1 MQGSLNVAVY
11 NLGSINADLFY
22 QVPHLLA
29 PGETLASTKHSKG
42 LGGKG
47 ANMSVA
53 AARAAA
59 RVVHIGAVGE
69 DARWAVDR
77 LLEYGVDTR
86 NISEVSEP
94 TGHAIIMVDAL
105 GENAILLY
113 PGANHALLETHIAS
127 ALAEATEADTFVFQ
141 NETSGQGI
149 GATLASS
156 KGMRVVYAAAPF
168 DPEAVQ
174 AVLPLLDMLVMN
186 AVEAD
191 QLTTAMGV
199 DLVALPVRDII
210 VTLGEDGCRWLNTDL
225 GTDQSFPAIPVT
237 PVDTTG
243 AGDTF
248 TGFLIAG
255 LDRGLPMEQ
264 AILLGQQAGAIMVTR
279 HGTADVIPDLK
290 DVQDARL
297 G

>member
-1 MQGSLNVAVY
+1 MAVF

-29 PGETLASTKHSKG
+29 PGETLASTDHSRG

-53 AARAAA
+53 IARAAA
-59 RVVHIGAVGE
+59 RVAHIGAIGR
-69 DARWAVDR
+69 DGRWAVER

-86 NISEVSEP
+86 NIVESDVA
-94 TGHAIIMVDAL
+94 TGHAVIMVDDQ
-105 GENAILLY
+105 GENAILLF
-113 PGANHALLETHIAS
+113 PGANRAITETHIS
-127 ALAEATEADTFVFQ
+127 TALEAATEADTFLFQ
-141 NETSGQGI
+141 NETSVQI
-149 GATLASS
+149 EGATQASA

-168 DPEAVQ
+168 DAGAVK
-174 AVLPLLDMLVMN
+174 AVLPLLDILVMN
-186 AVEAD
+186 AVEAQ
-191 QLTTAMGV
+191 QLTNATGIG
-199 DLVALPVRDII
+199 LTGLPVRDVV
-210 VTLGEDGCRWLNTDL
+210 VTLGGDGCRWINTDA
-225 GTDQSFPAIPVT
+225 GTDQTFPAIPVT

-248 TGFLIAG
+248 TGYLVAG
-255 LDRGLPMEQ
+255 LDRGLPIEQ
-264 AILLGQQAGAIMVTR
+264 AISLGQQAGAIMVTR
-279 HGTADVIPDLK
+279 QGTADVIPDLK

>member
-1 MQGSLNVAVY
+1 MAVF

-29 PGETLASTKHSKG
+29 PGETLASTDHSRG

-53 AARAAA
+53 IARAAA
-59 RVVHIGAVGE
+59 RAVHIGAIGP
-69 DARWAVDR
+69 DGRWAVDR

-86 NISEVSEP
+86 NIIELDVP
-94 TGHAIIMVDAL
+94 TGHAVIMVDDH

-113 PGANHALLETHIAS
+113 PGANRALTETHIAS
-127 ALAEATEADTFVFQ
+127 ALEAATDADTFLFQ
-141 NETSGQGI
+141 NETSAQVE

-168 DPEAVQ
+168 DAGSVE
-174 AVLPLLDMLVMN
+174 AVLPMLDILVMN
-186 AVEAD
+186 EVEAQ
-191 QLTTAMGV
+191 QLTDALGV
-199 DLVALPVRDII
+199 VLTDLPVRDIV
-210 VTLGEDGCRWLNTDL
+210 VTLGGDGCRWVNTDD
-225 GTDQSFPAIPVT
+225 GTDQTFPAIPVT

-248 TGFLIAG
+248 TGFLVAA

-264 AILLGQQAGAIMVTR
+264 AISLGQQAGAIMVTR

-290 DVQDARL
+290 DIEDARL

>member
-1 MQGSLNVAVY
+1 MAVF

-29 PGETLASTKHSKG
+29 PGETLASTQHSRG

-53 AARAAA
+53 IARAAA
-59 RVVHIGAVGE
+59 RAVHIGAVGA
-69 DARWAVDR
+69 DGRWAVER

-86 NISEVSEP
+86 NIVELDVP
-94 TGHAIIMVDAL
+94 TGHAVIMVDDQ
-105 GENAILLY
+105 GENAILLF
-113 PGANHALLETHIAS
+113 PGANRALTETHIAS
-127 ALAEATEADTFVFQ
+127 ALMAATEADTFVFQ
-141 NETSGQGI
+141 NETSAQI
-149 GATLASS
+149 ESATLASA

-168 DPEAVQ
+168 DAQAVE
-174 AVLPLLDMLVMN
+174 AVLPMLDILVMN
-186 AVEAD
+186 AVEAQ
-191 QLTTAMGV
+191 QLTDALGMTLA
-199 DLVALPVRDII
+199 ALPVRDVI
-210 VTLGEDGCRWLNTDL
+210 VTLGGEGCRWINTDA
-225 GTDQSFPAIPVT
+225 GTDQMFPAIPVT

-248 TGFLIAG
+248 TGFLVAG

-264 AILLGQQAGAIMVTR
+264 AISLGQQAGAIMVTR

-290 DVQDARL
+290 DIQDARL
-297 G
+297 S

>member
-1 MQGSLNVAVY
+1 MAVF

-22 QVPHLLA
+22 QVPHLLV
-29 PGETLASTKHSKG
+29 PGETLASTDHSRG

-53 AARAAA
+53 IARAAA
-59 RVVHIGAVGE
+59 RAVHIGAIGP
-69 DARWAVDR
+69 DGRWAVDR

-86 NISEVSEP
+86 NIIELDVP
-94 TGHAIIMVDAL
+94 TGHAVIMVDDH

-113 PGANHALLETHIAS
+113 PGANRALTETHIAS
-127 ALAEATEADTFVFQ
+127 ALEAATDADTFLFQ
-141 NETSGQGI
+141 NETSAQVE

-168 DPEAVQ
+168 DAGSVE
-174 AVLPLLDMLVMN
+174 AVLPMLDILVMN
-186 AVEAD
+186 EVEAQ
-191 QLTTAMGV
+191 QLTDALGV
-199 DLVALPVRDII
+199 VLTDLPVRDIV
-210 VTLGEDGCRWLNTDL
+210 VTLGGDGCRWVNTDD
-225 GTDQSFPAIPVT
+225 GTDQTFPAIPVT

-248 TGFLIAG
+248 TGFLVAA

-264 AILLGQQAGAIMVTR
+264 AISLGQQAGAIMVTR

-290 DVQDARL
+290 DIEDARL

>member
-1 MQGSLNVAVY
+1 MAVY

-29 PGETLASTKHSKG
+29 PGETLASTEHSRG

-53 AARAAA
+53 IARAAA
-59 RVVHIGAVGE
+59 RAVHIGAVGS
-69 DARWAVDR
+69 DGRWAVER

-86 NISEVSEP
+86 NIVELDVP
-94 TGHAIIMVDAL
+94 TGHAVIMVDDR

-113 PGANHALLETHIAS
+113 PGSNRALTETHIAS
-127 ALAEATEADTFVFQ
+127 ALTAATEADTFVFQ
-141 NETSGQGI
+141 NETSAQI
-149 GATLASS
+149 DGATLASS

-168 DPEAVQ
+168 DAHSVK
-174 AVLPLLDMLVMN
+174 AVLPMLDILVMN
-186 AVEAD
+186 AIEAQ
-191 QLTTAMGV
+191 QLTDALGV
-199 DLVALPVRDII
+199 ALIDLPVRDVI
-210 VTLGEDGCRWLNTDL
+210 VTLGGEGCRWVNTDD
-225 GTDQSFPAIPVT
+225 GTDKTFPAIPVT

-248 TGFLIAG
+248 TGFLVAG

-264 AILLGQQAGAIMVTR
+264 AISLGQQAGAIMVTR

-290 DVQDARL
+290 DIEDARL
-297 G
+297 A

>member
-1 MQGSLNVAVY
+1 MAVF

-29 PGETLASTKHSKG
+29 PGETLASTQHSRG

-53 AARAAA
+53 IARAAA
-59 RVVHIGAVGE
+59 RAVHIGAVGA
-69 DARWAVDR
+69 DGRWAVER

-86 NISEVSEP
+86 NIVELDVP
-94 TGHAIIMVDAL
+94 TGHAVIMVDDQ
-105 GENAILLY
+105 GENAILLF
-113 PGANHALLETHIAS
+113 PGANRALTETHIAS
-127 ALAEATEADTFVFQ
+127 ALMAATEADTFVFQ
-141 NETSGQGI
+141 NETSAQI
-149 GATLASS
+149 EGATLASA

-168 DPEAVQ
+168 DAQAVE
-174 AVLPLLDMLVMN
+174 AVLPMLDILVMN
-186 AVEAD
+186 AVEAQ
-191 QLTTAMGV
+191 QLTDALGMTLA
-199 DLVALPVRDII
+199 ALPVRDVI
-210 VTLGEDGCRWLNTDL
+210 VTLGGEGCRWINTDA
-225 GTDQSFPAIPVT
+225 GTDQMFPAIPVT

-248 TGFLIAG
+248 TGFLVAG

-264 AILLGQQAGAIMVTR
+264 AISLGQQAGAIMVTR

-290 DVQDARL
+290 DIQDARL
-297 G
+297 S

>member
-1 MQGSLNVAVY
+1 MAVF

-22 QVPHLLA
+22 QIPHLLS
-29 PGETLASTKHSKG
+29 PGETLASTQHSRG

-53 AARAAA
+53 IARAAA
-59 RVVHIGAVGE
+59 RAVHIGAVGP
-69 DARWAVDR
+69 DGRWAVDR

-86 NISEVSEP
+86 NIITMTEP
-94 TGHAIIMVDAL
+94 TGHAVIMVDTR

-113 PGANHALLETHIAS
+113 PGANQAITETHIDN
-127 ALAEATEADTFVFQ
+127 ALKSATELDTFLFQ
-141 NETSGQGI
+141 NETSAQVE

-156 KGMRVVYAAAPF
+156 RGMRVVYAAAPF
-168 DPEAVQ
+168 DAGAVQ
-174 AVLPLLDMLVMN
+174 AVLPILDILVMN
-186 AVEAD
+186 AVEAK
-191 QLTTAMGV
+191 QLTDATGIALG
-199 DLVALPVRDII
+199 DLPVRDIV
-210 VTLGEDGCRWLNTDL
+210 VTLGGDGCRWLNTDVA
-225 GTDQSFPAIPVT
+225 TDQRFPAIPVT

-264 AILLGQQAGAIMVTR
+264 AISLGQQAGAIMVTR

>member
-1 MQGSLNVAVY
+1 MAVF

-29 PGETLASTKHSKG
+29 PGETLASTQHSRG

-53 AARAAA
+53 IARAAA
-59 RVVHIGAVGE
+59 RAVHIGAVGA
-69 DARWAVDR
+69 DGRWAVER

-86 NISEVSEP
+86 NIVELDVP
-94 TGHAIIMVDAL
+94 TGHAVIMVDDH
-105 GENAILLY
+105 GENAILLF
-113 PGANHALLETHIAS
+113 PGANRALTEKHIAS
-127 ALAEATEADTFVFQ
+127 ALMAATEADTFVFQ
-141 NETSGQGI
+141 NETSAQI
-149 GATLASS
+149 EGATLASA

-168 DPEAVQ
+168 DAQAVE
-174 AVLPLLDMLVMN
+174 AVLPMLDILVMN
-186 AVEAD
+186 AVEAQ
-191 QLTTAMGV
+191 QLTDALGMTLG
-199 DLVALPVRDII
+199 ALPVRDVI
-210 VTLGEDGCRWLNTDL
+210 VTLGGEGCRWINTDA
-225 GTDQSFPAIPVT
+225 GTDQTFPAIPVT

-248 TGFLIAG
+248 TGFLVAG

-264 AILLGQQAGAIMVTR
+264 AISLGQQAGAIMVTR

-290 DVQDARL
+290 DIEDARFS
-297 G
+297 

>member
-1 MQGSLNVAVY
+1 MAVF

-29 PGETLASTKHSKG
+29 PGETLASMQHSRG

-53 AARAAA
+53 IARAAA
-59 RVVHIGAVGE
+59 RAVHIGAVGA
-69 DARWAVDR
+69 DGRWAVER

-86 NISEVSEP
+86 NIVELDVP
-94 TGHAIIMVDAL
+94 TGHAVIMVDDQ
-105 GENAILLY
+105 GENAILLF
-113 PGANHALLETHIAS
+113 PGANRALTETHIAS
-127 ALAEATEADTFVFQ
+127 ALMAATEADTFVFQ
-141 NETSGQGI
+141 NETSAQI
-149 GATLASS
+149 ESATLASA

-168 DPEAVQ
+168 DAQAVE
-174 AVLPLLDMLVMN
+174 AVLPMLDILVMN
-186 AVEAD
+186 AVEAQ
-191 QLTTAMGV
+191 QLTDALGMTLG
-199 DLVALPVRDII
+199 ALPVRDVI
-210 VTLGEDGCRWLNTDL
+210 VTLGGEGCRWINTDA
-225 GTDQSFPAIPVT
+225 GTDQMFPAIPVT

-248 TGFLIAG
+248 TGFLVAG

-264 AILLGQQAGAIMVTR
+264 AISLGQQAGAIMVTR

-290 DVQDARL
+290 DIEDARL
-297 G
+297 S

>member
-1 MQGSLNVAVY
+1 MAVY

-29 PGETLASTKHSKG
+29 PGETLASTEHSRG

-47 ANMSVA
+47 ANMSVSI
-53 AARAAA
+53 ARAAA
-59 RVVHIGAVGE
+59 RAVHIGAVGS
-69 DARWAVDR
+69 DGRWAVER

-86 NISEVSEP
+86 NIVELNVP
-94 TGHAIIMVDAL
+94 TGHAVIMVDDH

-113 PGANHALLETHIAS
+113 PGANRALTETHIAS
-127 ALAEATEADTFVFQ
+127 ALAVATEADTFVFQ
-141 NETSGQGI
+141 NETSAQI
-149 GATLASS
+149 DGATLASS

-168 DPEAVQ
+168 DAHSVE
-174 AVLPLLDMLVMN
+174 AVLPMLDILVMN
-186 AVEAD
+186 AIEAQ
-191 QLTTAMGV
+191 QLTDALGAVLT
-199 DLVALPVRDII
+199 DLPVRDVI
-210 VTLGEDGCRWLNTDL
+210 VTLGGDGCRWVNTDD
-225 GTDQSFPAIPVT
+225 GIDKTFPAIPVT

-248 TGFLIAG
+248 TGFLVAG

-264 AILLGQQAGAIMVTR
+264 AISLGQQAGAIMVTR

-290 DVQDARL
+290 DIEDARL
-297 G
+297 A

>member
-1 MQGSLNVAVY
+1 MAVF

-29 PGETLASTKHSKG
+29 PGETLASTDHSRG

-53 AARAAA
+53 IARAAA
-59 RVVHIGAVGE
+59 RAVHIGAVGA
-69 DARWAVDR
+69 DGGWAVER

-86 NISEVSEP
+86 NIVKLDVP
-94 TGHAIIMVDAL
+94 TGHAVIMVDDH
-105 GENAILLY
+105 GENAILLF
-113 PGANHALLETHIAS
+113 PGANRAITESHIDSALLG
-127 ALAEATEADTFVFQ
+127 ATEADTFVFQ
-141 NETSGQGI
+141 NETSAQI
-149 GATLASS
+149 EGATLASS

-168 DPEAVQ
+168 DAQAVE
-174 AVLPLLDMLVMN
+174 AVLPMLDILVMN
-186 AVEAD
+186 AVEAR
-191 QLTTAMGV
+191 QLTDALGV
-199 DLVALPVRDII
+199 TLATLPVRDVI
-210 VTLGEDGCRWLNTDL
+210 VTLGGDGCRWINTDD
-225 GTDQSFPAIPVT
+225 GTDQTFPAIPVT

-248 TGFLIAG
+248 TGFLVAA
-255 LDRGLPMEQ
+255 LDRGLPMKQ

-290 DVQDARL
+290 DIEDARFS
-297 G
+297 

>member
-1 MQGSLNVAVY
+1 MTVF

-29 PGETLASTKHSKG
+29 PGETLASTEHSRG

-53 AARAAA
+53 VARAAV
-59 RVVHIGAVGE
+59 RVVHIGAVGP
-69 DARWAVDR
+69 DGRWAVDR

-86 NISEVSEP
+86 HILEIDVP
-94 TGHAIIMVDAL
+94 TGHAIIMVDDH
-105 GENAILLY
+105 GENAIVLY
-113 PGANHALLETHIAS
+113 PGANRALTETHIS
-127 ALAEATEADTFVFQ
+127 AALGEATDADTFLFQ
-141 NETSGQGI
+141 NETSCQVES
-149 GATLASS
+149 ARLASAR
-156 KGMRVVYAAAPF
+156 GLRVVYAAAPF
-168 DPEAVQ
+168 DASAVE
-174 AVLPLLDMLVMN
+174 AVLPMLDMLVMN
-186 AVEAD
+186 AVEAE
-191 QLTTAMGV
+191 QLTKATGIALT
-199 DLVALPVRDII
+199 DLPVRDVI
-210 VTLGEDGCRWLNTDL
+210 VTLGGDGCRWINTDD
-225 GTDQSFPAIPVT
+225 GTDRTFPAIPVT

-248 TGFLIAG
+248 TGYLVAG

-264 AILLGQQAGAIMVTR
+264 AISLGQQAGAIMVTR

>member
-1 MQGSLNVAVY
+1 MAVF

-22 QVPHLLA
+22 QVPHLLS
-29 PGETLASTKHSKG
+29 PGETLASTQLSRG

-53 AARAAA
+53 IARAAA
-59 RVVHIGAVGE
+59 RAVHIGAVGP
-69 DARWAVDR
+69 DGRWAVDR

-86 NISEVSEP
+86 NIITMTEP
-94 TGHAIIMVDAL
+94 TGHAVIMVDTR

-113 PGANHALLETHIAS
+113 PGANQAITETHIDN
-127 ALAEATEADTFVFQ
+127 ALKAATELDTFLFQ
-141 NETSGQGI
+141 NETSAQVE

-156 KGMRVVYAAAPF
+156 RGMRVVYAAAPF
-168 DPEAVQ
+168 DAGAVQ
-174 AVLPLLDMLVMN
+174 AVLPLLDILVMN
-186 AVEAD
+186 AVEAK
-191 QLTTAMGV
+191 QLTDATGIALG
-199 DLVALPVRDII
+199 DLPVRDIV
-210 VTLGEDGCRWLNTDL
+210 VTLGGDGCRWLNTDVA
-225 GTDQSFPAIPVT
+225 TDQRFPAIPVT

-264 AILLGQQAGAIMVTR
+264 AISLGQQAGAIMVTR